1 MVEYR
6 FALQKYKRGNKT
18 TCPKCGKKYCFVRYI
33 DTEGKINFPDYV
45 GRCDHE
51 QSCQYHYKPSDYFK
65 DNPMSVENV
74 DWRSPVQTVVRK
86 EAPTSY
92 IDNELMERTLTNYNI
107 NPLFK
112 FLAGVMGDKEAMR
125 IFKMYKVGTSKK
137 WGGATVYWQID
148 WQGRVRSGKIML
160 YNSTNGHRVKEPHSY
175 VSWVHSELKLENFN
189 MKQCLFGEHL
199 LLQYPSKP
207 VAIVESEKSALIASY
222 FMPDFIWLA
231 TGGIQGCFK
240 EKVIKVLKKRS
251 VMLCPDL
258 GAFDVW
264 NSKSPM
270 LSAVCSKVV
279 IIEHLEL
286 VANEEQR
293 KSGLDIADFLL
304 MTETPPMALQRMIKR
319 NPCIGTL
326 IERLELEL
334 VGFATP
340 NPTSIQECD
349 LKT

>member
-18 TCPKCGKKYCFVRYI
+18 ICPKCGRKYCFVRYI

-51 QSCQYHYKPSDYFK
+51 QSCQYHYKPLDYFK
-65 DNPMSVENV
+65 DNPKSVEDV
-74 DWRSPVQTVVRK
+74 DWRKPAQTVVRK
-86 EAPTSY
+86 ETPTSY
-92 IDNELMERTLTNYNI
+92 IDNELMERTLANYGI
-107 NPLFK
+107 NPLFR
-112 FLAGVMGDKEAMR
+112 FLTGVMGDKEVMR

-148 WQGRVRSGKIML
+148 WHGRVRSGKIML

-175 VSWVHSELKLENFN
+175 VCWVHSELQLENFN
-189 MKQCLFGEHL
+189 MRQCLFGEHL
-199 LLQYPSKP
+199 LSQYPSKP
-207 VAIVESEKSALIASY
+207 VAIVESEKTALIASY

-231 TGGIQGCFK
+231 TGGIHGCFK
-240 EKVIKVLKKRS
+240 EESIKVLKTRA

-264 NSKSPM
+264 KAKMPM
-270 LSAVCSKVV
+270 LSAVCSKV
-279 IIEHLEL
+279 IISEHIEL
-286 VANEEQR
+286 VATEEQR
-293 KSGLDIADFLL
+293 KNGLDIADFLL
-304 MTETPPMALQRMIKR
+304 MTETPLMALQRMIKR

-326 IERLELEL
+326 IERLQLEL
-334 VGFATP
+334 VGFYNAESKP
-340 NPTSIQECD
+340 MQ
-349 LKT
+349 

>member
-1 MVEYR
+1 
-6 FALQKYKRGNKT
+6 
-18 TCPKCGKKYCFVRYI
+18 
-33 DTEGKINFPDYV
+33 
-45 GRCDHE
+45 
-51 QSCQYHYKPSDYFK
+51 
-65 DNPMSVENV
+65 
-74 DWRSPVQTVVRK
+74 
-86 EAPTSY
+86 
-92 IDNELMERTLTNYNI
+92 MERTLTNYNI

-231 TGGIQGCFK
+231 TGGIHGCFK

-340 NPTSIQECD
+340 NPTSIQ
-349 LKT
+349 

>member
-1 MVEYR
+1 MAEYR
-6 FALQKYKRGNKT
+6 FVLQKYKRGNKI
-18 TCPKCGKKYCFVRYI
+18 TCPNCGKKRCFVRYI
-33 DTEGKINFPDYV
+33 DTEGKIHFPGYV

-51 QSCQYHYKPSDYFK
+51 HSCQYHYKPSDYFK
-65 DNPMSVENV
+65 DNPMSVENMDRGNRITKV
-74 DWRSPVQTVVRK
+74 VQQ
-86 EAPTSY
+86 EQPTSY
-92 IDNELMERTLTNYNI
+92 IDNELMERTLSNYSI
-107 NPLFK
+107 NPLFV
-112 FLAGVMGDKEAMR
+112 FLTGIIGKEETER
-125 IFKMYKVGTSKK
+125 IFQLYKVGTSKK
-137 WGGATVYWQID
+137 WNGATIYWQID
-148 WQGRVRSGKIML
+148 WQGRVRSGKVML
-160 YNSTNGHRVKEPHSY
+160 YNSSDGHRVKEPHSY

-340 NPTSIQECD
+340 IQRQISCNI
-349 LKT
+349 

>member
-1 MVEYR
+1 
-6 FALQKYKRGNKT
+6 
-18 TCPKCGKKYCFVRYI
+18 
-33 DTEGKINFPDYV
+33 
-45 GRCDHE
+45 
-51 QSCQYHYKPSDYFK
+51 
-65 DNPMSVENV
+65 MSVENV

-112 FLAGVMGDKEAMR
+112 FLAGVKGDKEAIR
-125 IFKMYKVGTSKK
+125 IFKMYMVGTSKK

-231 TGGIQGCFK
+231 TGGIHGCFK

-264 NSKSPM
+264 NSKIPM

-340 NPTSIQECD
+340 NPTSIQ
-349 LKT
+349 